1 MNVTVCKF
9 GPLYIV
15 VCASFK
21 TPHHQILVDHIWL
34 NVEFIFC
41 LTTTV

>member
-15 VCASFK
+15 VCASFM
-21 TPHHQILVDHIWL
+21 TLHQILVDHIWL